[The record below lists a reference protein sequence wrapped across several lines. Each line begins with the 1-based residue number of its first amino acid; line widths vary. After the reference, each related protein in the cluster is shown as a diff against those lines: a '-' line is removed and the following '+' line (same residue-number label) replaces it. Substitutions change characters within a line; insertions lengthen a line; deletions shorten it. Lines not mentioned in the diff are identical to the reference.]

1 LLQMARAR
9 GIQTITGLEM
19 FVNQGAEQFQL
30 WTGKPAPKEEMY
42 RVALHALKQ
51 RAEAAGQDA
60 PKAAPAKAVAAKAGA
75 VTEKRVPRKT
85 AKRAAKAVHK

>member
-1 LLQMARAR
+1 MARAR

-51 RAEAAGQDA
+51 RAETAGQGA
-60 PKAAPAKAVAAKAGA
+60 SKATLTKTIVAKVGAISEKVPAKATKKAAKI
-75 VTEKRVPRKT
+75 VRK
-85 AKRAAKAVHK
+85 